1 MTTGMIRMLAEYE
14 DARRLFDE
22 TEADLARLRREHE
35 GYATDIVKGSNP
47 EYPYEQRSFRVE
59 GVSFAEY
66 TKPADLKRIEK
77 ILKERR
83 DVLAQKRLAVEEWM
97 NEIPS
102 RIARII
108 RLKYFR
114 RMTWNEVGMQLGTLD
129 AAAVRMEFRRFMAQL
144 ENGDV
149 YKT

>member
-144 ENGDV
+144 ENEDV
-149 YKT
+149 